1 MGWGSGKCDEDDR
14 VGVEAARFLPFP
26 KRENMKDS
34 KVLPFLA
41 NTYSLVMGIESLS
54 KVLLDAFRK
63 NKIVY
68 CETKIIQEEKTVS

>member
-1 MGWGSGKCDEDDR
+1 
-14 VGVEAARFLPFP
+14 
-26 KRENMKDS
+26 MKDS